1 MKHVK
6 IYEDFVNESKVTI
19 TKLNPTTFRLEVD
32 SKFGQTTLTAG
43 SEKEAGEMKSKI
55 EKAFKDGKI
64 NAIGGIGAAV
74 YEATKLDLQNDI
86 FDSGKG
92 GYKDWKFDPAGKKLT
107 VTYDIGKWD
116 DKGRYAKEIKWLATN
131 DRSSIGSGNQ
141 LVGHLDLYLEP
152 HGLEVDKRRAHK
164 YDPNTGKVELNLTDY
179 NPGGNSYGHSV
190 WEKES
195 AKDKV
200 QDLVQNM
207 SAKKYKD
214 FAFDNDIDHRDAM
227 EMQDF
232 LSSLS
237 DAEAEAIL
245 KKYGKYNESSEA
257 LSESTFSVEDGIKVQ
272 SEQLA
277 QWKKLL
283 QPKVYKDLE
292 KWATEHNDKAE
303 SGNQIIRGTDMDN
316 FIGNYFN
323 SYTPSNKR

>member
-6 IYEDFVNESKVTI
+6 IYENFVNESKINESKVTI

-43 SEKEAGEMKSKI
+43 SEKEAEEMKSKI

-74 YEATKLDLQNDI
+74 YE
-86 FDSGKG
+86 
-92 GYKDWKFDPAGKKLT
+92 
-107 VTYDIGKWD
+107 
-116 DKGRYAKEIKWLATN
+116 
-131 DRSSIGSGNQ
+131 
-141 LVGHLDLYLEP
+141 
-152 HGLEVDKRRAHK
+152 
-164 YDPNTGKVELNLTDY
+164 
-179 NPGGNSYGHSV
+179 
-190 WEKES
+190 KES
-195 AKDKV
+195 AKDQV

-245 KKYGKYNESSEA
+245 KKYGKYNESSES

>member
-74 YEATKLDLQNDI
+74 Y
-86 FDSGKG
+86 
-92 GYKDWKFDPAGKKLT
+92 
-107 VTYDIGKWD
+107 
-116 DKGRYAKEIKWLATN
+116 
-131 DRSSIGSGNQ
+131 
-141 LVGHLDLYLEP
+141 
-152 HGLEVDKRRAHK
+152 
-164 YDPNTGKVELNLTDY
+164 
-179 NPGGNSYGHSV
+179 GHSV

-245 KKYGKYNESSEA
+245 KKYGKYNESSES

-303 SGNQIIRGTDMDN
+303 SGNQIVRGTDMDN

>member
-1 MKHVK
+1 METNNKNMKHVK
-6 IYEDFVNESKVTI
+6 IYENFVNESKINESKVTI

-43 SEKEAGEMKSKI
+43 SEKEAEEMKSKI

-74 YEATKLDLQNDI
+74 Y
-86 FDSGKG
+86 
-92 GYKDWKFDPAGKKLT
+92 
-107 VTYDIGKWD
+107 
-116 DKGRYAKEIKWLATN
+116 
-131 DRSSIGSGNQ
+131 
-141 LVGHLDLYLEP
+141 
-152 HGLEVDKRRAHK
+152 
-164 YDPNTGKVELNLTDY
+164 
-179 NPGGNSYGHSV
+179 
-190 WEKES
+190 EKES